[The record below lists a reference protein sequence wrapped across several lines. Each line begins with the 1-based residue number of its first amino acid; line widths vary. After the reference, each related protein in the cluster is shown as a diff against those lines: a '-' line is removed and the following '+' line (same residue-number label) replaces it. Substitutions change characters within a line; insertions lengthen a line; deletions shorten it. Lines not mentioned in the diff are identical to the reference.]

1 MSRETTRTRAHTHL
15 ADCLLFSKSGEIWSE
30 TIPSMMLAPRHPPIR
45 MIRPGRIANKLLG
58 VRTIAEFVETAA
70 IDTAV
75 QQIGVDFRQGQ
86 LFQNAANLAAAL
98 DQLESSNHS
107 WQTAR

>member
-1 MSRETTRTRAHTHL
+1 MTKITLDVHRFP
-15 ADCLLFSKSGEIWSE
+15 CLNDNYGYLVHEAYSG
-30 TIPSMMLAPRHPPIR
+30 
-45 MIRPGRIANKLLG
+45 
-58 VRTIAEFVETAA
+58 ETAA